1 MKGLQNGVDRLGF
14 LPITILVAVFGITFN
29 TQIPPKI
36 SLTVSQDATCLA
48 PDVLTN
54 ALTQLSGS
62 YDDAQRARATFLR
75 AASKSARCKRQ
86 IVSSLM
92 KAMDRPGLDITRDQA
107 SYYLWREGST
117 LLGELKASEALDLL
131 ISHMGMNDG
140 EWSVSMVH
148 QPALGGI
155 IEMGPIAIP
164 KLRAVLNSPDP
175 ASRHDAVY
183 CITQIGGPS
192 AVQTLKQA
200 LPSESDKCVK
210 RFIQASIKSLD
221 NEKKKL
227 QDKGEWLLAFLCN

>member
-1 MKGLQNGVDRLGF
+1 MKSSLNRIGRLGF
-14 LPITILVAVFGITFN
+14 LPITVLIAVFAITFN
-29 TQIPPKI
+29 TQGPAKI
-36 SLTVSQDATCLA
+36 SLTASQDTECLER
-48 PDVLTN
+48 DVLTN

-62 YDDAQRARATFLR
+62 YDEAQRARATFLR
-75 AASKSARCKRQ
+75 AADKSAHCKQQ
-86 IVSSLM
+86 IVSSIM
-92 KAMDRPGLDITRDQA
+92 KAMDKPGLDITRDQA
-107 SYYLWREGST
+107 SYYLWREGSM

-131 ISHMGMNDG
+131 ISHMRMNDG

-164 KLRAVLNSPDP
+164 KLRAVLGSPDP
-175 ASRHDAVY
+175 ASRHYAVY
-183 CITQIGGPS
+183 CVAQIGGPS
-192 AVQTLKQA
+192 ALQALKQA

-227 QDKGEWLLAFLCN
+227 QDNGEWLPAFLCN